1 MLLYFVL
8 DTHDSILNKRKV
20 SGEFSPDESMYSIV
34 LIVTLILVSGI
45 IAYIGDLTGF
55 RIGKKKISIFGLR
68 PHRTAVFVTI
78 ITGIVISILTITILS
93 IISHDV
99 RTALFG
105 LDELRERQYE
115 LTREIQQRNKQLLET
130 QEELIFKTEELE
142 TLEEEFKRLNVQI
155 EQQTSQLESLLEIR
169 ERLTEERDVL
179 QQEINELQQTVQG
192 LYSGITW
199 LRRGDIILDQ
209 GEEIAMSI
217 IQGGIPE
224 VEIEQKLIQLLNQA
238 TRKVLE
244 MGAEPDEKTGQ
255 VLIIPRTEYEE
266 LIKNIHQSEKELV
279 VRLLASMNVI
289 KGEVVLAEVA
299 TIENK
304 IIFQENEIVFEEEIP
319 AINNPQE
326 AEDMVFSILRRVNLR
341 AVQEG
346 IIPEPKTSLVGT
358 ISAVNLFEMVRD
370 IVQSETSML
379 IRVIAINDTWTTGPF
394 KVKMETEKIV
404 Q

>member
-1 MLLYFVL
+1 
-8 DTHDSILNKRKV
+8 
-20 SGEFSPDESMYSIV
+20 MYSIV

-304 IIFQENEIVFEEEIP
+304 LIFQENEIVFEEEIP

>member
-1 MLLYFVL
+1 
-8 DTHDSILNKRKV
+8 
-20 SGEFSPDESMYSIV
+20 MYSIV

-68 PHRTAVFVTI
+68 PHRTAVIVTI

-115 LTREIQQRNKQLLET
+115 LTREIQQRNQQLLET
-130 QEELIFKTEELE
+130 QEELIAKTEELE
-142 TLEEEFKRLNVQI
+142 TLEEEFQRLNVQI
-155 EQQTSQLESLLEIR
+155 KQQTSQLESLVEIR
-169 ERLTEERDVL
+169 ERLTEERDIL

-209 GEEIAMSI
+209 GEEIAMTI
-217 IQGGIPE
+217 IQGGISE
-224 VEIEQKLIQLLNQA
+224 VEIERKLIQLLNQA

-244 MGAEPDEKTGQ
+244 MGAEPDANTGQ

-266 LIKNIHQSEKELV
+266 LIQNIHQSEKELV

-289 KGEVVLAEVA
+289 KGEVVLAEVS

-304 IIFQENEIVFEEEIP
+304 LIFQENEVVFEEEIP

-326 AEDMVFSILRRVNLR
+326 AEDMVFSILRRVNLK

-346 IIPEPKTSLVGT
+346 IIPEPRTSLVGT

-370 IVQSETSML
+370 IVQSETGML
-379 IRVIAINDTWTTGPF
+379 VKVITLNDTWTTGPF
-394 KVKMETEKIV
+394 KVRMETERIV